1 MADRVK
7 MVVVRG
13 FEQQAWSMVIDI
25 SNGERS
31 PEIGYKCKHRQF
43 AAYTRTYLCQN
54 VSFSRLPKR

>member
-7 MVVVRG
+7 MVVQG
-13 FEQQAWSMVIDI
+13 FGTAGAWSMMVIDI

-43 AAYTRTYLCQN
+43 GAYTRTYLC
-54 VSFSRLPKR
+54 